1 MSSPMTVLQIMSPE
15 TAPLLPSDT
24 VEHALGLLL
33 EFRLRHLPVVDD
45 EGRLIGMVS
54 EEQLLD
60 ASGPDAPL
68 SSLYL
73 ALPIHATPDLHVFDA
88 TRMMMAHDLTML
100 AVADEDNAYLGLIRR
115 SDLFERFA
123 TMLATQEP
131 GTILLLEVP
140 ERDYSLSQLV
150 YATEQTGARI
160 LSVATEPHSTENGT
174 IGITLKLNITDTS
187 RVRHVMEHYGY
198 KVVALF
204 GEDEDD
210 EAISIRVQEFMRYL
224 EV

>member
-1 MSSPMTVLQIMSPE
+1 MTVLQIVSPE
-15 TAPLLPSDT
+15 TAPLLPIDT

-33 EFRLRHLPVVDD
+33 EFRLRHLPVVDG
-45 EGRLIGMVS
+45 EGQLIGMVS
-54 EEQLLD
+54 EDQLLD

-73 ALPIHATPDLHVFDA
+73 VQPIHATPDLHVFDA

-100 AVADEDNAYLGLIRR
+100 SVADEDGKYLGLIRR

-140 ERDYSLSQLV
+140 EHDYSLSQLV

-160 LSVATEPHSTENGT
+160 LSVATEPHAIDNGT
-174 IGITLKLNITDTS
+174 VGVTLKLNVTDTS
-187 RVRHVMEHYGY
+187 RVRHVLEHYGY

-204 GEDEDD
+204 GEDEDE
-210 EAISIRVQEFMRYL
+210 EALSFRVQEFMRYL